1 MTDEH
6 IQSVVLA
13 LNVSEV
19 LLRDTPDV
27 YQKMEDVALDA
38 IYQAAKKRQLGMGQI
53 ARLFHKDIS
62 EVERLISNARKRS
75 EETSSVHEFRN

>member
-13 LNVSEV
+13 LSVSEV
-19 LLRDTPDV
+19 LLRDTPEV
-27 YQKMEDVALDA
+27 YKKMEDAAFDS
-38 IYQAAKKRQLGMGQI
+38 IYQAAKKRQLGMSQI
-53 ARLFHKDIS
+53 ARLLQKDIS

-75 EETSSVHEFRN
+75 EGTSS

>member
-13 LNVSEV
+13 LSVSEV
-19 LLRDTPDV
+19 LLRDTPEV
-27 YQKMEDVALDA
+27 YKKMEDVALDA
-38 IYQAAKKRQLGMGQI
+38 IYQAAKKRQLGMSQI
-53 ARLFHKDIS
+53 ARLLQKDIS

-75 EETSSVHEFRN
+75 EGTSS

>member
-13 LNVSEV
+13 LSVSEV
-19 LLRDTPDV
+19 LLRDTPEV
-27 YQKMEDVALDA
+27 YKKMEDAAFDS
-38 IYQAAKKRQLGMGQI
+38 IYQAAKKRQLGMSQI
-53 ARLFHKDIS
+53 ARLLQKDIS

-75 EETSSVHEFRN
+75 EDTSS

>member
-13 LNVSEV
+13 LSVSEV
-19 LLRDTPDV
+19 LLRDTPEV
-27 YQKMEDVALDA
+27 YKKMEDAAFDS
-38 IYQAAKKRQLGMGQI
+38 IYQAAKKRQLGMSQI
-53 ARLFHKDIS
+53 ARLLQKDIS

-75 EETSSVHEFRN
+75 EGTFS

>member
-13 LNVSEV
+13 LSVSEV
-19 LLRDTPDV
+19 LLRDTPEV
-27 YQKMEDVALDA
+27 YKKMEDVAFDS
-38 IYQAAKKRQLGMGQI
+38 IYQAAKKRQLGMSQI
-53 ARLFHKDIS
+53 ARLLQKDIS

-75 EETSSVHEFRN
+75 EGTSS